1 MKRFLSVLCVLVVLF
16 CLSAAVV
23 FADSSRTG
31 QSVVSD
37 EQIQQM
43 TQKMMSDD
51 QIMNLIAAL
60 QNDPEVRDILN
71 DPAFLQ
77 AIAGRDVD
85 RLSKDPR
92 FFKLL
97 EKPQMQEIIK
107 RVQ

>member
-1 MKRFLSVLCVLVVLF
+1 MCVLFVLLY

-31 QSVVSD
+31 QSGVSD
-37 EQIQQM
+37 EQVQKL

-51 QIMNLIAAL
+51 QIINLIAAL

-77 AIAGRDVD
+77 AIASRDVD
-85 RLSKDPR
+85 KLSKDPR